1 MDSIRLISDRK
12 LGWRVALCFES
23 GVLTGRGV
31 SANRKKT
38 IASVSVETLGRSW
51 KVDF

>member
-1 MDSIRLISDRK
+1 MDSIRIITDRK

-23 GVLTGRGV
+23 GFLTGPGV

-38 IASVSVETLGRSW
+38 IVSVYVETLGRSW